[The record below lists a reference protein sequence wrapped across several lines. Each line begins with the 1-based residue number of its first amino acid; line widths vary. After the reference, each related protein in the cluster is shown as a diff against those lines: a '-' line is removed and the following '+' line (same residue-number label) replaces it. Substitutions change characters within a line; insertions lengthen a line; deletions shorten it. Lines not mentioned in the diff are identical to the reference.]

1 MNATPH
7 FLTFAGLI
15 GLAAFWVWQQQQ
27 AAKAAAMPPS
37 VATPDGMWTTPYYL
51 RYNTSVRS
59 GQFPI
64 LPQTPSDAQPNVGW
78 ALATL
83 YQGS

>member
-7 FLTFAGLI
+7 FLIFAGLI
-15 GLAAFWVWQQQQ
+15 GLAALWVWQQQ
-27 AAKAAAMPPS
+27 AAAQAAMPPS
-37 VATPDGMWTTPYYL
+37 PATPDGNWRTPYYL
-51 RYNTSVRS
+51 RYNTAVRS

-64 LPQTPSDAQPNVGW
+64 LPTTPSDAQPNIGY

-83 YQGS
+83 YQGAA